1 MSRPT
6 LAFDP
11 MSSAV
16 IFIRLSDCCCSTFF
30 LSPSDT
36 SDLSSI
42 KQCAQQVYSLVGTGG
57 LNLLINN
64 AGIVITK
71 PLLETSPEDI
81 QACFN
86 TNLMGPM
93 NIIKVSQRENVIMF
107 ETLNFNTAF
116 FFSLK
121 EGNWV
126 MPSVHF

>member
-1 MSRPT
+1 MSRHA

-30 LSPSDT
+30 ISPSDT

-42 KQCAQQVYSLVGTGG
+42 KQCAQQMDSLVGTGG

-64 AGIVITK
+64 AGIVVSK
-71 PLLETSPEDI
+71 PLLETSSEDI

-86 TNLMGPM
+86 TNFMGSM
-93 NIIKVSQRENVIMF
+93 NIIKVSQRENFIMS

-116 FFSLK
+116 FFQSKRRKL
-121 EGNWV
+121 GDAICT
-126 MPSVHF
+126 F